1 MEDSVLDGV
10 GKVARLG
17 GRVRPGVGIGI
28 GRGKDVVAGAL
39 PSLGRAADQPTS
51 TWEKLY
57 SRTAENSG
65 IS

>member
-1 MEDSVLDGV
+1 MLEGV
-10 GKVARLG
+10 GRVARFG
-17 GRVRPGVGIGI
+17 GRVRPGVGMGI
-28 GRGKDVVAGAL
+28 GRGKEVVAGAR
-39 PSLGRAADQPTS
+39 PSLGRAAGQPTC